1 MQAITQLGID
11 YLSTLDYIDLTNL
24 CRTNKQFATI
34 CDDNVYLRRILFNTN
49 DSIYIPP
56 NFDIA
61 LAMKQLDNEVEKLFY
76 KNYPPS
82 EQPYPRW
89 INEELFITHM
99 KKIIY
104 DQVYNDLEYYIQ
116 DAYSEDELFIGD
128 VVELELSIALAFTSI
143 LINFESYFD
152 DEIKNS
158 KLFDVIE
165 NKIILS
171 KHFVDYIKPSVLLWI
186 DDDRQLQNGLKDL
199 LFLRRHT
206 FLELSNKVW

>member
-1 MQAITQLGID
+1 M
-11 YLSTLDYIDLTNL
+11 
-24 CRTNKQFATI
+24 
-34 CDDNVYLRRILFNTN
+34 
-49 DSIYIPP
+49 
-56 NFDIA
+56 
-61 LAMKQLDNEVEKLFY
+61 
-76 KNYPPS
+76 
-82 EQPYPRW
+82 
-89 INEELFITHM
+89 
-99 KKIIY
+99 
-104 DQVYNDLEYYIQ
+104 
-116 DAYSEDELFIGD
+116 
-128 VVELELSIALAFTSI
+128 AFTSI